1 MIDLKFLGTGGIG
14 SVRIKNKL
22 SRDYRRFC
30 SVLIDESILIDPS
43 EDIFEFESTFM
54 LGGLISKAKDIFIT
68 HSHMDRFSPLT
79 IEKLAERSPIKVYL
93 HPSLLPEVAGI
104 KNVEAIPIMPFG
116 LIKLQDHTVLPLPS
130 NHSTE
135 LEGEIA
141 YNYLIDSGGTTLLY
155 ALDGAWINPMAWR
168 VLSAAE
174 LSAIVFDLG
183 AADAPMSLPCVDHNN
198 IEMVKNIV
206 EIMKSSGVY
215 SEKTKIYLSNIPA
228 SKKRSIHEELCEAI
242 SDLPFRIAYDG
253 YFTVI

>member
-1 MIDLKFLGTGGIG
+1 
-14 SVRIKNKL
+14 
-22 SRDYRRFC
+22 
-30 SVLIDESILIDPS
+30 
-43 EDIFEFESTFM
+43 
-54 LGGLISKAKDIFIT
+54 
-68 HSHMDRFSPLT
+68 
-79 IEKLAERSPIKVYL
+79 
-93 HPSLLPEVAGI
+93 
-104 KNVEAIPIMPFG
+104 
-116 LIKLQDHTVLPLPS
+116 
-130 NHSTE
+130 
-135 LEGEIA
+135 
-141 YNYLIDSGGTTLLY
+141 
-155 ALDGAWINPMAWR
+155 MAWR